1 MMIVDGKKMNSTV
14 PAFAFKTEEKGFQS
28 KGSNELWIT

>member
-14 PAFAFKTEEKGFQS
+14 PAFAFKTAEKAAMSYG
-28 KGSNELWIT
+28 